1 MSRILVISPSWLGDI
16 VMMQSLLKVLKKQD
30 ERNIIDV
37 YAPEYS
43 LPILK
48 RMEEI
53 NDILIN
59 PFAHGSFDLKK
70 RFLEGRRLKK
80 YGYDTCFVLPNSMKS
95 ALIALFASI
104 KDRRGFKGESRY
116 FVLNNI
122 RCNKQDYP
130 RMVDRYVAL
139 AFPKD
144 KVKNSADLPEFD
156 YPALTVQAPSDKLLN
171 RLGIKSSRPLM
182 ALGCGAN
189 YGPAK
194 LWPVEYFAEVSHWW
208 ISHGGAVLALG
219 TKQDGKTVEAIKQHL
234 SCNEDLTF
242 FHDVAG
248 QTSIEEALDL
258 TAFCKAAVC
267 NDSGLMHTCAAASVP
282 QIDIFGSTSTV
293 YTPPLSKIAVCIESD
308 ESCHP
313 CFKRTCKYGTYSCL
327 KKIQPQKVIEKLKEL
342 IHAI

>member
-1 MSRILVISPSWLGDI
+1 MSRILVITPSWLGDI

-30 ERNIIDV
+30 ERYIIDG

-95 ALIALFASI
+95 ALIALFAGI

-219 TKQDGKTVEAIKQHL
+219 TKQ
-234 SCNEDLTF
+234 
-242 FHDVAG
+242 
-248 QTSIEEALDL
+248 
-258 TAFCKAAVC
+258 VC